1 VKYEK
6 GKNQIMKSVFSI
18 AEKNENIMSGS
29 SIKKQKAVA
38 GNSFPGCQLM
48 PASRTGGRKPEP
60 KFGY

>member
-38 GNSFPGCQLM
+38 GNSFPG
-48 PASRTGGRKPEP
+48 R
-60 KFGY
+60 